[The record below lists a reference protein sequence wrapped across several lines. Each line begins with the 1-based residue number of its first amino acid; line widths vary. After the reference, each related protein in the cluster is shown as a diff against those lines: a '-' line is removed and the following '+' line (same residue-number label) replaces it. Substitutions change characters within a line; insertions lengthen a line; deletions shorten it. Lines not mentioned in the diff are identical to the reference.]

1 MSAKVFH
8 PIPHD
13 LKEGCLA
20 MDGRR
25 NELHIPK
32 RRKVWHSVIQAQGKW
47 RNSQGHAIINS
58 ILREQRRFN

>member
-25 NELHIPK
+25 NGLHIPK
-32 RRKVWHSVIQAQGKW
+32 RRKVALCDS
-47 RNSQGHAIINS
+47 ST
-58 ILREQRRFN
+58 REMAELTKACNYLARTT

>member
-8 PIPHD
+8 TIPHD

-25 NELHIPK
+25 NGLHIPQEEK
-32 RRKVWHSVIQAQGKW
+32 SVALCD
-47 RNSQGHAIINS
+47 SS
-58 ILREQRRFN
+58 TRELEELTRACNY

>member
-13 LKEGCLA
+13 LKEGSLA

-25 NELHIPK
+25 NGLHIPMAK
-32 RRKVWHSVIQAQGKW
+32 RRKVWHSVIQAQGSHKGMQLLIVSCE
-47 RNSQGHAIINS
+47 NNVGLSD
-58 ILREQRRFN
+58 

>member
-25 NELHIPK
+25 NGLHIPQEEK
-32 RRKVWHSVIQAQGKW
+32 SVALCD
-47 RNSQGHAIINS
+47 SS
-58 ILREQRRFN
+58 TRELTELTRACNY